1 MTFPEANTL
10 QNGVTSVIGRKA
22 FEGSHVYAPLKFS
35 TFKLVLNALL
45 DFDKEHSSEGNS
57 AVLFDFH
64 NNNYDIPSNAT
75 AYPHRKK
82 IYHVIVAQIWQNE
95 SEDEDILKWIK
106 HVANLISQEYLP
118 NTISL
123 NFHSPNLIMNNG
135 DTILEDDVNPQF
147 HSNSL
152 L

>member
-1 MTFPEANTL
+1 MMLTCSFLILFLWNKISVVMTFFLNDPSYENFRARFSAFYELDPIVDLTSPMTFPEANTL

-64 NNNYDIPSNAT
+64 NNNYDIPS
-75 AYPHRKK
+75 K
-82 IYHVIVAQIWQNE
+82 I
-95 SEDEDILKWIK
+95 
-106 HVANLISQEYLP
+106 
-118 NTISL
+118 
-123 NFHSPNLIMNNG
+123 G
-135 DTILEDDVNPQF
+135 
-147 HSNSL
+147 
-152 L
+152 